1 MDNVSFLN
9 DLNTKQQEVCQSPSN
24 YILTACPGSGK
35 NRTITYRLAYLQ
47 QQYPTSRKYNI
58 AITYTNRAAE
68 EIESRLDG
76 LGIDTSS
83 IWTGTIHQF
92 CMHFIIRPYAMYSDR
107 LRKGYRIIDEYISAE
122 YGKAIAKQ
130 LGINC
135 GYEDPLTFPGI
146 RERYNQLLVAKK
158 EIDFD
163 LILSLSHDLVK
174 ANPFICENIARIIR
188 SIHVDEYQD
197 TKELQYQILAEI
209 IKANTAINLLF
220 VGDVNQAIYGTMG
233 SVAKSAADIR
243 MLYPL
248 EFCEETLNGCY
259 RSTQRLVDYY
269 TQFEIGSTNALSVSA
284 FRDEQGI
291 ISYARSVNVDDL
303 AQSIADIIS
312 AQLEQGI
319 PENEICVAAPQ
330 WYLVFPI
337 SNKLQELLPTVHFDS
352 PNITPFKY
360 DRMNPFYLLTQL
372 AFTQPG
378 VKVSSRR
385 RIAGEL
391 IDILR
396 NDYHIAISDQVDA
409 YSILKVV
416 NASVI
421 PDGDGLACLRNV
433 ISKVFRFLKI
443 TSAQEPKLAAT
454 CRAFLDKA
462 QDRINK
468 HSLPCTYAD
477 LVKSFKEKEGVVI
490 STIHGTKGEE
500 YHTVIA
506 YGLLNGYLPNG
517 KLLRNRPAVAHE
529 EANKLLYVL
538 CSRAKK
544 NLYLFSE
551 TGRSPSKTPTTELLQ
566 AHCDY
571 D

>member
-1 MDNVSFLN
+1 MDKLSFLN
-9 DLNTKQQEVCQSPSN
+9 DLNDKQQEICQSPSN

-35 NRTITYRLAYLQ
+35 TRTITYRLAYLQ
-47 QQYPTSRKYNI
+47 QKHPSSRKYNI

-68 EIESRLDG
+68 EIERRLDD
-76 LGIDTSS
+76 LGIDTSC

-107 LRKGYRIIDEYISAE
+107 LRKGYRIIDEYITAE
-122 YGKAIAKQ
+122 YGRSIAAQ
-130 LGINC
+130 LGIRC
-135 GYEDPLTFPGI
+135 GFEDPLSFPRI
-146 RERYNQLLVAKK
+146 RERYDQLLIEKR

-163 LILSLSHDLVK
+163 LILSLSFDLVK
-174 ANPFICENIARIIR
+174 ANSFISDNIARIIR

-220 VGDVNQAIYGTMG
+220 VGDVNQAIYGTLG
-233 SVAKSAADIR
+233 SVAKSATEIR
-243 MLYPL
+243 ALYPL
-248 EFCEETLNGCY
+248 EFCEDTLNGCY

-269 TQFEIGSTNALSVSA
+269 AQFEIDTTNALSVSTA
-284 FRDEQGI
+284 RDEHGI
-291 ISYARSVNVDDL
+291 ISYNRLISIDDL

-319 PENEICVAAPQ
+319 PANEICVAAPQ
-330 WYLVFPI
+330 WYLIFPV
-337 SNKLQELLPTVHFDS
+337 SNKLQELLPAVHFDA

-360 DRMNPFYLLTQL
+360 DRMNPFYLLAQL
-372 AFTQPG
+372 AFTKPG
-378 VKVSSRR
+378 VKVSSRK
-385 RIAGEL
+385 RIAGDL
-391 IDILR
+391 IDVLKD
-396 NDYHIAISDQVDA
+396 DYQVTIPDQVDA

-421 PDGDGLACLRNV
+421 ADGNGLVCLNNV
-433 ISKVFRFLKI
+433 IKKVFHFLQI
-443 TSAQEPKLAAT
+443 SSAQEPKLVAT
-454 CRAFLDKA
+454 YRAFLSKA
-462 QDRINK
+462 EDRINRY
-468 HSLPCTYAD
+468 SLPFTYAD
-477 LVKSFKEKEGVVI
+477 LEKSFKEKEGVVI

-517 KLLRNRPAVAHE
+517 KLLRNQPTVAHE

-551 TGRSPSKTPTTELLQ
+551 TDRYPSKTPTTELLQ

>member
-1 MDNVSFLN
+1 MDNLSFLN

-35 NRTITYRLAYLQ
+35 TRTITYRLAYLQ
-47 QQYPTSRKYNI
+47 QKYPSSRKYNI

-68 EIESRLDG
+68 EIESRLDS
-76 LGIDTSS
+76 LGIDTTS

-107 LRKGYRIIDEYISAE
+107 LRKGYRIIDEYISLE
-122 YGKAIAKQ
+122 YGKSIAKQ

-135 GYEDPLTFPGI
+135 GYGHPLSFPKI
-146 RERYNQLLVAKK
+146 REKYNQLLVANK

-163 LILSLSHDLVK
+163 LILSLSYDLVK
-174 ANPFICENIARIIR
+174 ANSFICENIARIIR

-209 IKANTAINLLF
+209 IKVNTAINLLF
-220 VGDVNQAIYGTMG
+220 VGDVNQAIYGTLG
-233 SVAKSAADIR
+233 SVAKSATEIR
-243 MLYPL
+243 TLYPL

-269 TQFEIGSTNALSVSA
+269 AQFEIDTTNALSVSA
-284 FRDEQGI
+284 FCDEHGI
-291 ISYARSVNVDDL
+291 ISYVQSVSIDDL

-312 AQLEQGI
+312 TQLEQGI

-330 WYLVFPI
+330 WYLIFPI
-337 SNKLQELLPTVHFDS
+337 SSKLREILPSVHFDS
-352 PNITPFKY
+352 PDITPFKY
-360 DRMNPFYLLTQL
+360 DRMNPFYLLAQL
-372 AFTQPG
+372 AFTKSG
-378 VKVSSRR
+378 VKVSSRK

-396 NDYHIAISDQVDA
+396 NDYQIAISDQVDA
-409 YSILKVV
+409 YSILKIV
-416 NASVI
+416 NATVI
-421 PDGDGLACLRNV
+421 PDGDGLTCLRNV

-443 TSAQEPKLAAT
+443 SSGQEPKLAAT
-454 CRAFLDKA
+454 CRAFFDKA
-462 QDRINK
+462 EFRINK
-468 HSLPCTYAD
+468 YSLPCTYAD

-490 STIHGTKGEE
+490 STVHGTKGEE

-517 KLLRNRPAVAHE
+517 NLLRNQPTVAHE
-529 EANKLLYVL
+529 EAKKLLYVL

-544 NLYLFSE
+544 NLFLFSE
-551 TGRSPSKTPTTELLQ
+551 SNRRPSKTPTTELLQ

>member
-1 MDNVSFLN
+1 MDKLFFLN
-9 DLNTKQQEVCQSPSN
+9 DLNTKQKEVCQSPSN
-24 YILTACPGSGK
+24 FILTACPGSGK
-35 NRTITYRLAYLQ
+35 TRTITYRLAYLQ
-47 QQYPTSRKYNI
+47 QKYPSSRKYNI

-68 EIESRLDG
+68 EIESRLDS

-107 LRKGYRIIDEYISAE
+107 LSKGYRIIDEYISLE
-122 YGKAIAKQ
+122 YGKSIAKQ
-130 LGINC
+130 LGITC
-135 GYEDPLTFPGI
+135 GYDHPLSFPEI
-146 RERYNQLLVAKK
+146 REKYDQLLVVKK

-163 LILSLSHDLVK
+163 LILSLSYDLVK
-174 ANPFICENIARIIR
+174 ANSFICENIARIVR

-220 VGDVNQAIYGTMG
+220 VGDVNQAIYGTLG
-233 SVAKSAADIR
+233 SVAKSASEIR
-243 MLYPL
+243 TLYPI
-248 EFCEETLNGCY
+248 EFREETLNGCY

-269 TQFEIGSTNALSVSA
+269 AQFEINATNALAVSA
-284 FRDEQGI
+284 FRDEHGI
-291 ISYARSVNVDDL
+291 ISYVQSVSVDDL

-330 WYLVFPI
+330 WYLIFPI
-337 SNKLQELLPTVHFDS
+337 SNKLKGLLPSVHFDS
-352 PNITPFKY
+352 PDITPFKY
-360 DRMNPFYLLTQL
+360 DRMNPIYLLAQL
-372 AFTQPG
+372 AFTKPG
-378 VKVSSRR
+378 MKVSSRK
-385 RIAGEL
+385 RIAEAL

-396 NDYHIAISDQVDA
+396 NDYQIAISDQVDA
-409 YSILKVV
+409 YSVLKVV
-416 NASVI
+416 NTAII
-421 PDGDGLACLRNV
+421 PDGDGLTCLKNV
-433 ISKVFRFLKI
+433 IKKVFRFLKI
-443 TSAQEPKLAAT
+443 SSVQEPKLVAT
-454 CRAFLDKA
+454 YRAFFAKA
-462 QDRINK
+462 EDRIQR

-477 LVKSFKEKEGVVI
+477 LVKSFREKEGVVI

-506 YGLLNGYLPNG
+506 YGLLNDYLPNG

-544 NLYLFSE
+544 NLFLFSE
-551 TGRSPSKTPTTELLQ
+551 TSRHPFKTPTTELLQ